1 MGWPRTVTVTIDG
14 VAHTTEAIDSVFV
27 QRGRRS
33 YCEGLQAGSARII
46 LLDPATRPEIGDVAT
61 IDVGL
66 DAGGT
71 SRLFTGKVHAIAA
84 QFDPFAGTIL
94 SIDCFGPL
102 AKAGRRDQD
111 DTLAVQLDGA
121 RIEALLESALAQQW
135 AEQPLTQT
143 WADVPAT
150 LTWAD
155 YGIDPT
161 IIDPGLYDI
170 AALTNVPTSTLGQLA
185 QTMFSAGGVV
195 YETGDGKVGYADST
209 NRQGAALGT
218 PLDIPAST
226 ISAASGVAIE
236 RFDDI
241 VNQVNLTWASGD
253 VQYNA
258 VDSVAEYGYVTRDY
272 LTLLNDAGD
281 AADFA
286 ERLAQLQAF
295 PAASLEGP
303 LLVRLNNV
311 TDSLSDSLLQLA
323 INDYLQVS
331 SIPTGV
337 LPGGVFYGF
346 VEGVNYEL
354 TAEFANVEVYASD
367 ARYSIY
373 ETRWA
378 DIPDTLTWAGVD
390 ATLAWQDA

>member
-1 MGWPRTVTVTIDG
+1 
-14 VAHTTEAIDSVFV
+14 
-27 QRGRRS
+27 
-33 YCEGLQAGSARII
+33 
-46 LLDPATRPEIGDVAT
+46 
-61 IDVGL
+61 
-66 DAGGT
+66 
-71 SRLFTGKVHAIAA
+71 
-84 QFDPFAGTIL
+84 
-94 SIDCFGPL
+94 
-102 AKAGRRDQD
+102 
-111 DTLAVQLDGA
+111 
-121 RIEALLESALAQQW
+121 
-135 AEQPLTQT
+135 
-143 WADVPAT
+143 
-150 LTWAD
+150 
-155 YGIDPT
+155 
-161 IIDPGLYDI
+161 
-170 AALTNVPTSTLGQLA
+170 
-185 QTMFSAGGVV
+185 
-195 YETGDGKVGYADST
+195 
-209 NRQGAALGT
+209 
-218 PLDIPAST
+218 
-226 ISAASGVAIE
+226 
-236 RFDDI
+236 
-241 VNQVNLTWASGD
+241 

-281 AADFA
+281 AADLA

-337 LPGGVFYGF
+337 VPAGVFYGF

-373 ETRWA
+373 QTRWA

-390 ATLAWQDA
+390 ATLTWQDA